1 MQSDSFLDMMGL
13 RGQSLRDLMRGAL
26 DLKGLGS
33 FENAREVLE
42 HLASEH
48 LEESSI
54 TIESVI

>member
-1 MQSDSFLDMMGL
+1 
-13 RGQSLRDLMRGAL
+13 MRGAL